1 MVLDMPK
8 LEKVIAASVQAER
21 ARLGW
26 RQVDLAERLDW
37 SLSQVSDLERNQ
49 RAIHVNDLPLLCSAL
64 NVSITDLVKHADP
77 EDLRALMLASERR
90 ESQT

>member
-1 MVLDMPK
+1 MVSDMPK

-26 RQVDLAERLDW
+26 RQADLAERLAW

-49 RAIHVNDLPLLCSAL
+49 RAIQVNELPLLCSAL
-64 NVSITDLVKHADP
+64 GVSMSDLVKHADP
-77 EDLRALMLASERR
+77 EDLRALLIVSEQR
-90 ESQT
+90 EAQT